1 MYIYLDMH
9 VLFKNQYIKGDHVG
23 LRSYVAKRIV
33 FAAITIFI
41 IMTLNFVI
49 FRLMPGD
56 PVSMIADAVR
66 LRPEQVRRLY
76 ELFGLNKPVYDQYI
90 QYMTQTL
97 QGFYGYSFYTQRP
110 VSQDIMERLPNT
122 LLLVGTAT
130 AVSIIVG
137 MVVGIVAAA
146 KRGSVIDI
154 SAISFG
160 FLGNSVPV
168 FWLGLILL
176 LIFGVN
182 LKWFPLRGTTSVPT
196 PTDPL
201 ALVTDILWHMTLPT
215 FALVIILFGGYALIM
230 RAAMLDVLSED
241 YIMLARAKGVDE
253 RTVLYK
259 HALRNAML
267 PMVTVIS
274 LAFGFLLTG
283 ALLTETVFSWYGLGR
298 YSWDA
303 ILKQDYPSLQGIFF
317 IISVMVVA
325 ANLIA
330 DLIYA
335 VLDPRIRYD

>member
-1 MYIYLDMH
+1 M
-9 VLFKNQYIKGDHVG
+9 G
-23 LRSYVAKRIV
+23 LRSYVAKRLV

-49 FRLMPGD
+49 FRLMPGN
-56 PVSMIADAVR
+56 PISLIADVVR
-66 LRPEQVRRLY
+66 LRPEQIQRLH
-76 ELFGLNKPVYDQYI
+76 ELFGLDKPLWDQYI
-90 QYMTQTL
+90 QYLTQTL
-97 QGFYGYSFYTQRP
+97 QGFYGYSFYTQHP

-130 AVSIIVG
+130 ALSIVIG

-146 KRGSVIDI
+146 KRGSAIDI

-160 FLGNSVPV
+160 FLGNSVPI

-176 LIFGVN
+176 LVFGVN
-182 LKWFPLRGTTSVPT
+182 LRWFPIRGTTSVPA
-196 PTDPL
+196 PTEPL

-215 FALVIILFGGYALIM
+215 IALVIILFGGYALVM
-230 RAAMLDVLSED
+230 RAAMLDVLTED
-241 YIMLARAKGVDE
+241 YITLARAKGIDE

-267 PMVTVIS
+267 PMVTVIAS
-274 LAFGFLLTG
+274 AFGFLLTG

-298 YSWDA
+298 YIWDA
-303 ILKQDYPSLQGIFF
+303 ILRQDYPALQGIFF

-325 ANLIA
+325 TNLLA
-330 DLIYA
+330 DLLYG
-335 VLDPRIRYD
+335 VLDPRVRHELHE